1 LKDRPLADAMKDD
14 HKVFREAM
22 HELAAIE
29 RIKRLESEAKTDPKK
44 RLALMMYKAKRKMDQ
59 KAKETEEESDV
70 ANKLYNPKRQD
81 FVMIYILRK

>member
-29 RIKRLESEAKTDPKK
+29 RIKRLEVEAKTDPKK

-59 KAKETEEESDV
+59 KVKESEAGSDV
-70 ANKLYNPKRQD
+70 SNKLYNPKRQD
-81 FVMIYILRK
+81 FVMIYVLRK